1 MGDLNKA
8 PRGALFQILG
18 KREDIPE
25 LLSITDIVVSA
36 SRREWLPVNVI
47 EALAADKPV
56 VALECRGVEDL
67 IENGR
72 TGYICKNIEDF
83 YEKLIET
90 MSDGMDITEYNKY
103 TLAKADINNV
113 INKMKN
119 CIVLMIRKED

>member
-8 PRGALFQILG
+8 PRWALFQILG

-113 INKMKN
+113 INKMKELYSIN
-119 CIVLMIRKED
+119 D